1 MSPTSIGIIEDRLQT
16 RVVVPEVA
24 KPNAR
29 QAAVA
34 AVLRA
39 DGEDTE
45 VLFIQRSKKPGDPWS
60 GHMAFPGGHREAVDA
75 SLEETAV
82 RETLEEVGL
91 DLRTSGRYIGQLETV
106 RANPRG
112 RSIDMMV
119 SPFVFEL
126 TNADPTLSL
135 NHEVADVHW
144 GRLGEMMRGDV
155 YADDAWKG
163 PPGTTPF
170 PGHHVGGQVVWG
182 LTFRM
187 LENLFAL
194 LSPGFEMRG

>member
-1 MSPTSIGIIEDRLQT
+1 MSPTSIGMIEDRLQT
-16 RVVVPEVA
+16 RVVVPEEM

-45 VLFIQRSKKPGDPWS
+45 VLFIQRSKKQGDPWS
-60 GHMAFPGGHREAVDA
+60 GHMAFPGGHREAIDT
-75 SLEETAV
+75 SLQETAV

-91 DLRTSGRYIGQLETV
+91 DLTTSGRYMGQLEMV

-112 RSIDMMV
+112 RNIDMTV

-126 TNADPTLSL
+126 TNAHPTLSL
-135 NHEVADVHW
+135 NHEVAEVHW

-163 PPGTTPF
+163 PPGAKAF

-187 LENLFAL
+187 LEDLFAL
-194 LSPGFEMRG
+194 LTPGFERRG